1 MPYTVKCPVC
11 GKEWNVPDDSVEQ
24 ACNCHLYCDEGSEP
38 SDCTMTAV
46 TLNSQ
51 VGWPFG
57 LHGSE
62 DSGCDNVMARTYY
75 CTTHKKF
82 TDKRPILIEVELPT
96 GRALKK
102 YRMSEGEY

>member
-1 MPYTVKCPVC
+1 
-11 GKEWNVPDDSVEQ
+11 
-24 ACNCHLYCDEGSEP
+24 
-38 SDCTMTAV
+38 
-46 TLNSQ
+46 
-51 VGWPFG
+51 
-57 LHGSE
+57 
-62 DSGCDNVMARTYY
+62 MARTYY